1 MPNPIEFAKNTINNR
16 KKAIHNKKIKEQT
29 LNKNI
34 IESDRFI
41 QLIDLV
47 AKEASLSLADKMDK
61 QQIES
66 GRSDLTTAMDDYA
79 TESLIIGES
88 AAKQNLLKELK
99 WFLQCIKDTG
109 SDKSFGAKA
118 NSIVNK
124 FIKAIAAN
132 NADYQKL
139 KLDSMFGLKKKK
151 LDFYEDPYQY
161 LIQQGVRK
169 GLRKIGQGIGSL
181 VKKGKEINLA
191 SKHNKYAKDFVP
203 IVNQAL
209 SDLSSLGATALSKA
223 PGGSK
228 RDIQYVF
235 NGAMKDILTD
245 ITSLMLHGKNR
256 GGLSWQSF
264 RVKMFKNLVLAG
276 AIEDSIAQKAIMICK
291 RYVNESI
298 RMWQNVEQASDI
310 PRSEGRSRTLNLNS
324 IFTKATNTSRLNS
337 YEI

>member
-1 MPNPIEFAKNTINNR
+1 M
-16 KKAIHNKKIKEQT
+16 
-29 LNKNI
+29 
-34 IESDRFI
+34 I
-41 QLIDLV
+41 Q
-47 AKEASLSLADKMDK
+47 E
-61 QQIES
+61 
-66 GRSDLTTAMDDYA
+66 
-79 TESLIIGES
+79 
-88 AAKQNLLKELK
+88 
-99 WFLQCIKDTG
+99 
-109 SDKSFGAKA
+109 
-118 NSIVNK
+118 
-124 FIKAIAAN
+124 
-132 NADYQKL
+132 
-139 KLDSMFGLKKKK
+139 
-151 LDFYEDPYQY
+151 
-161 LIQQGVRK
+161 GVRK

-181 VKKGKEINLA
+181 VKKGFKKGKEVNLA

-223 PGGSK
+223 PSGSK
-228 RDIQYVF
+228 RDIQSVF
-235 NGAMKDILTD
+235 NGTMKDIITD

-264 RVKMFKNLVLAG
+264 RVRMFKNLVLSG
-276 AIEDSIAQKAIMICK
+276 AIKDSIAQKAIMICK